1 MPVSS
6 FPVWFVLQDDGPTA
20 RDLLVQYAT
29 GKKGSKNKKKL
40 EKAMKVLK
48 VRCAPGRVAAMVRVW
63 VCVRGRKRLHSRG
76 LH

>member
-1 MPVSS
+1 MQLKSVHCPCADFPCSQFPVS
-6 FPVWFVLQDDGPTA
+6 FVLQDEGPTA

-48 VRCAPGRVAAMVRVW
+48 VRFVLETAVGIVSV
-63 VCVRGRKRLHSRG
+63 
-76 LH
+76 